1 MTKRAESVD
10 ETRRQITEAA
20 VRLHTTIGP
29 AETSIAGVAEEA
41 GVTRLTVYR
50 HFADI
55 EQLFAACRPHWKA
68 QNPIPDPAIWSG
80 IDGLE
85 PRTLAALTAMYG
97 WFADHAEPLF
107 PIYRDL
113 ATMPQATR
121 NAMLEDTRA
130 LADLLVSTDLPR
142 GEAGRRLR
150 AVARHLLDYRTW
162 RSLAIDH
169 ELGPHATIETAVRML
184 LSARS

>member
-10 ETRRQITEAA
+10 ETRRQITEAT

-29 AETSIAGVAEEA
+29 AETTIAGVAEEA

-55 EQLFAACRPHWKA
+55 DALFDACRGHWEA
-68 QNPIPDPAIWSG
+68 TNPIPDPAEWAR
-80 IDGLE
+80 IDTLE
-85 PRTLAALTAMYG
+85 RRAEAALTAMYG
-97 WFADHAEPLF
+97 WYAEHGDELF
-107 PIYRDL
+107 PIYRDM
-113 ATMPQATR
+113 ATMPQATQV
-121 NAMLEDTRA
+121 AMRDEISL
-130 LADLLVSTDLPR
+130 LADLLVGVDLPR
-142 GEAGRRLR
+142 GEVGRRLR

-162 RSLAIDH
+162 HSLAIDQ
-169 ELGPHATIETAVRML
+169 ELGSAAIDTAVRML

>member
-1 MTKRAESVD
+1 MTKRAEAVN

-29 AETSIAGVAEEA
+29 SETSISGVAEEA

-55 EQLFAACRPHWKA
+55 DVLFAACRAHFRA
-68 QNPIPDPAIWSG
+68 ENPIPDPAAWSG
-80 IDGLE
+80 VGGLE
-85 PRTLAALTAMYG
+85 PRARAGLTAMYG

-107 PIYRDL
+107 PLYRDMT
-113 ATMPQATR
+113 AMPRITQE
-121 NAMLEDTRA
+121 AMRDDNRCLSE
-130 LADLLVSTDLPR
+130 LLLGSDVPR

-150 AVARHLLDYRTW
+150 AVARHVLD
-162 RSLAIDH
+162 
-169 ELGPHATIETAVRML
+169 
-184 LSARS
+184 